1 MEGGVDR
8 RRQKRVSFD
17 ETPLVSAIPCLAAQ
31 CVDAANAEDS
41 KVNAAMA
48 VNAEAADAL
57 APAARD
63 LPEPEPVRSFVQKA
77 AAAELAAKVDAVAKV
92 EAADASTS
100 GAPACQ
106 DAACQDAAAE
116 SAKTDIIPTAGEL
129 SEPVPVRIFTH
140 KRERSRGAWAPTLS
154 AIESLMC

>member
-106 DAACQDAAAE
+106 DAAAE

-140 KRERSRGAWAPTLS
+140 KREKSRGAWAPTLS
-154 AIESLMC
+154 ARQLLIC